1 MNLCQIGQSP
11 PPPHLCDFLIL
22 SPGAY
27 LLPGSE
33 SSIMWDDIFLNYR
46 YEWRI
51 IKLLKSC
58 PALSPRAYRMT
69 CRKCE
74 LSSPGSASREPRE
87 TILRTMRRPCPPNTS
102 CSWLSRGRPLTI
114 CCLSCCV
121 GGYRAT
127 NGLPFI
133 CLGLFLFWKKTFVG
147 ERDWHL
153 KSPILSNVRFWF
165 IYVWQV
171 NKSFLP
177 EFLTTLYAPVL
188 TIDGTVLNNSNCVN
202 IMIL

>member
-1 MNLCQIGQSP
+1 MKVKHTDIFKQTYLYFFPIFNMKVNIQCEFMSNRTVTP

-87 TILRTMRRPCPPNTS
+87 TILRIMRHPCPPNTS

-133 CLGLFLFWKKTFVG
+133 CLGLFLFWKKLLLG
-147 ERDWHL
+147 
-153 KSPILSNVRFWF
+153 KGIG
-165 IYVWQV
+165 I
-171 NKSFLP
+171 
-177 EFLTTLYAPVL
+177 
-188 TIDGTVLNNSNCVN
+188 
-202 IMIL
+202 

>member
-1 MNLCQIGQSP
+1 MKVKHTEIFKQTCLYFFSIFNMKVNIQFEFMSNRTVTP
-11 PPPHLCDFLIL
+11 PPPHLSDFLIL

-33 SSIMWDDIFLNYR
+33 SSIMWDDIFLNSR

-114 CCLSCCV
+114 CCLLCCV
-121 GGYRAT
+121 GGYKAT
-127 NGLPFI
+127 NGLLFI
-133 CLGLFLFWKKTFVG
+133 CLGLFLFWKKNFCWGKGLAFKESHTKQRTF
-147 ERDWHL
+147 L
-153 KSPILSNVRFWF
+153 
-165 IYVWQV
+165 IYIC
-171 NKSFLP
+171 
-177 EFLTTLYAPVL
+177 LT
-188 TIDGTVLNNSNCVN
+188 SE
-202 IMIL
+202 